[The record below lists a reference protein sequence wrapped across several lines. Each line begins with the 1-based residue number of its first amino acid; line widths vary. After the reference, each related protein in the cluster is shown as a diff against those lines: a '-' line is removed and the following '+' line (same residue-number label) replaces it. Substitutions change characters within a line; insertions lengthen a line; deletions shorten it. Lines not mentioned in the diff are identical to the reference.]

1 MTPEF
6 AYFLKVNVAFVL
18 FYAFYRLLF
27 YKDTF
32 FKLRRVSLLAFFGLA
47 LLYPLLNIQEWV
59 KEQEPMTEVIMMYAA
74 MMPEV
79 TITPETVVKTDWKAV
94 MLSASSYIYWS
105 VVALL
110 LVRFFVQ
117 LTSILLLA
125 YRSKRTLIHGVLVY
139 RLDKPAGPFSF
150 FQMIFIH
157 PESHSE
163 KEIDEILTHECTHV
177 FQWHSIDVM
186 ICELI
191 TVVCWVNPFAWL
203 LKREVRH
210 NLEYLA
216 DNTVIQSGYDC
227 KSYQYHLLGLAH
239 HYQAAATL
247 YNSFNVLHLKNR
259 ISMMNKKRSH
269 GIGRTKYLIFIP
281 LAVFLMLL
289 SNIEA
294 VARITKEIAADAVA
308 DVKEATEVMITQGD
322 NVKVT
327 GQVIDDFNGPVIG
340 ASVIIKGTN
349 VGTITDTKGNFTLET
364 TKDAVL
370 SFSFPGMK
378 PKEVAVKDVLGNLKV
393 QLYPD
398 GSIQRTQPTTGTAP
412 AASPK
417 PRTSTDQVFT
427 VVEVMPEFPGGQ
439 EALLQF
445 LAKTVKYP
453 VIAQENGIQGRVTA
467 SFIVEKDGSVTDIEV
482 IRGVDPSLDKEAI
495 RVLSTMPK
503 WTPGK
508 QRGQDVAVKYTVPV
522 TFRLQGKDAPDSGGN
537 KQEKQELQGKDA
549 ENEIVVVGYGEQKE
563 TTVSDQVFVMV
574 EKMPQ
579 YPGGD
584 AALTRFIAN
593 TVQYPVSAQQNGIQ
607 GRVVCSFIIN
617 PDGSVSDA
625 EVIQGVDPALDKEA
639 LRVIG
644 QMPKWIPGMQRGKA
658 VKVKYTTPV
667 TFRLQ

>member
-32 FKLRRVSLLAFFGLA
+32 FKLRRASLLAFFGLA

-59 KEQEPMTEVIMMYAA
+59 KEQEPMTEVIQIYSA
-74 MMPEV
+74 MLPEMIVTPEV
-79 TITPETVVKTDWKAV
+79 VVKTDWKGIL
-94 MLSASSYIYWS
+94 LSASSYMYWG
-105 VVALL
+105 VMALL
-110 LVRFFVQ
+110 FVRFFIQ
-117 LTSILLLA
+117 LSSILLLA
-125 YRSKRTLIHGVLVY
+125 YRSRRTVIHGVPVY

-150 FQMIFIH
+150 FKMIFIH

-177 FQWHSIDVM
+177 FQWHSVDVM

-191 TVVCWVNPFAWL
+191 TVICWVNPFAWL

-281 LAVFLMLL
+281 LAAFLMLL

-294 VARITKEIAADAVA
+294 VARITGEIAAEAVA
-308 DVKEATEVMITQGD
+308 GVKEATEISVLSED
-322 NVKVT
+322 DVKVS

-340 ASVIIKGTN
+340 ANVIVKGTN
-349 VGTITDTKGNFTLET
+349 VGTITDTEGYFVLET
-364 TKDAVL
+364 TKNAVL
-370 SFSFPGMK
+370 RFSFPGMK
-378 PKEVAVKDVLGNLKV
+378 AKEVAVKDVQGKLKV
-393 QLYPD
+393 QLYSD
-398 GSIQRTQPTTGTAP
+398 GSAQGSQSAP
-412 AASPK
+412 PPPPMSPQI
-417 PRTSTDQVFT
+417 STDPSDLVFT

-439 EALLQF
+439 GALLQF
-445 LAKTVKYP
+445 LAKSIKYP
-453 VIAQENGIQGRVTA
+453 VIAQQNGIQGRVTC
-467 SFIVEKDGSVTDIEV
+467 SFVVGKDGVIRNIEV
-482 IRGVDPSLDKEAI
+482 IRGVDPSLDLEAT
-495 RVLSTMPK
+495 RVISMMPK
-503 WTPGK
+503 WKPGMQK
-508 QRGQDVAVKYTVPV
+508 GKEVSVKYTVPV
-522 TFRLQGKDAPDSGGN
+522 TFRLQGKEDN
-537 KQEKQELQGKDA
+537 KPTPLPAGEGD
-549 ENEIVVVGYGEQKE
+549 NEITVVGYGEQKSAD
-563 TTVSDQVFVMV
+563 TSGQVFAIV

-579 YPGGD
+579 FPGGEK
-584 AALTRFIAN
+584 AINEFISK
-593 TVQYPVSAQQNGIQ
+593 TLQYPVIAQENGIQ
-607 GRVVCSFIIN
+607 GKVVCSFIIN
-617 PDGSVSDA
+617 QDGSVTDA
-625 EVIQGVDPALDKEA
+625 EVISGVDPSLDREA
-639 LRVIG
+639 LRIVSA
-644 QMPKWIPGMQRGKA
+644 MPKWTPGTQRGKA
-658 VKVKYTTPV
+658 VCVK
-667 TFRLQ
+667 

>member
-32 FKLRRVSLLAFFGLA
+32 FKLRRASLLAFFGLA

-59 KEQEPMTEVIMMYAA
+59 KEQEPMTEVIQIYSA
-74 MMPEV
+74 MLPEMTVTPEV
-79 TITPETVVKTDWKAV
+79 VVKTDWKGIL
-94 MLSASSYIYWS
+94 LSASSYMYWG
-105 VVALL
+105 VMALL
-110 LVRFFVQ
+110 FVRFFIQ
-117 LTSILLLA
+117 LSSILLLA
-125 YRSKRTLIHGVLVY
+125 YRSRRTVIHGVPVY

-150 FQMIFIH
+150 FKMIFIH

-177 FQWHSIDVM
+177 FQWHSVDVM

-191 TVVCWVNPFAWL
+191 TVICWVNPFAWL

-281 LAVFLMLL
+281 LAAFLMLL

-294 VARITKEIAADAVA
+294 VARITGEIAAEAVA
-308 DVKEATEVMITQGD
+308 GVKEATEINVLSED
-322 NVKVT
+322 DVKVS

-340 ASVIIKGTN
+340 ANVIVKGTN
-349 VGTITDTKGNFTLET
+349 VGTITDTEGYFVLET
-364 TKDAVL
+364 TKNAVL
-370 SFSFPGMK
+370 RFSFPGMK
-378 PKEVAVKDVLGNLKV
+378 AKEVAVKDVQGKLKV
-393 QLYPD
+393 QLYSD
-398 GSIQRTQPTTGTAP
+398 GSAQGSQSAP
-412 AASPK
+412 PPPPMSPQI
-417 PRTSTDQVFT
+417 STDPSDLVFT

-439 EALLQF
+439 GALLQF
-445 LAKTVKYP
+445 LAKSIKYP
-453 VIAQENGIQGRVTA
+453 VIAQQNGIQGRVTC
-467 SFIVEKDGSVTDIEV
+467 SFVVGKDGVIRNIEV
-482 IRGVDPSLDKEAI
+482 IRGVDPSLDLEAT
-495 RVLSTMPK
+495 RVISMMPK
-503 WTPGK
+503 WKPGMQK
-508 QRGQDVAVKYTVPV
+508 GKEVSVKYTVPV
-522 TFRLQGKDAPDSGGN
+522 TFRLQGKEDN
-537 KQEKQELQGKDA
+537 KPTPLPAGEGD
-549 ENEIVVVGYGEQKE
+549 NEITVVGYGEQKSAD
-563 TTVSDQVFVMV
+563 TSGQVFAIV

-579 YPGGD
+579 FPGGEK
-584 AALTRFIAN
+584 AINEFISK
-593 TVQYPVSAQQNGIQ
+593 TLQYPVIAQENGIQ
-607 GRVVCSFIIN
+607 GKVVCSFIIN
-617 PDGSVSDA
+617 QDGSVTDA
-625 EVIQGVDPALDKEA
+625 EVVSGVDPSLDREA
-639 LRVIG
+639 LRIVSA
-644 QMPKWIPGMQRGKA
+644 MPKWTPGTQRGKA
-658 VKVKYTTPV
+658 VRVKYTMPV
-667 TFRLQ
+667 TFTLQ

>member
-32 FKLRRVSLLAFFGLA
+32 FKLRRTALLTFFGLA

-59 KEQEPMTEVIMMYAA
+59 KEQEPMTEVIQIYSAMLPEMIVTPDVAA
-74 MMPEV
+74 P
-79 TITPETVVKTDWKAV
+79 TDWKAV
-94 MLSASSYIYWS
+94 MLSTGTFLYWGI
-105 VVALL
+105 VVLL
-110 LVRFFVQ
+110 FTRFLVQ
-117 LTSILLLA
+117 LSSILLLA
-125 YRSKRTLIHGVLVY
+125 YRSKRTVLHGVQVY
-139 RLDKPAGPFSF
+139 QLDKPAGPFSF

-177 FQWHSIDVM
+177 YQWHSVDVM

-239 HYQAAATL
+239 HYQAGATL

-269 GIGRTKYLIFIP
+269 GIGRTKYLVFIP
-281 LAVFLMLL
+281 LAAFLMLL

-294 VARITKEIAADAVA
+294 VARITGKIAADAVA
-308 DVKEATEVMITQGD
+308 DMKEANISGD
-322 NVKVT
+322 NITIK
-327 GQVIDDFNGPVIG
+327 GQVIDDYNGPLIG
-340 ASVIIKGTN
+340 ANVLVKGTN
-349 VGTITDTKGNFTLET
+349 TGTITDIKGNFVLET
-364 TKDAVL
+364 TEDAVL
-370 SFSFPGMK
+370 VFSSPGMK
-378 PKEVAVKDVLGNLKV
+378 AKEVAVKDVLGNLKV
-393 QLYPD
+393 QLYSESTVPRS
-398 GSIQRTQPTTGTAP
+398 GTSQEPYGPPTTP
-412 AASPK
+412 QIVS
-417 PRTSTDQVFT
+417 DQIFT

-439 EALLQF
+439 GELLKF
-445 LAKTVKYP
+445 LAQSVKYP

-467 SFIVEKDGSVTDIEV
+467 SFIVEKDGSIRDVEV
-482 IRGVDPSLDKEAI
+482 IRGVDPSLDVEAV
-495 RVLSTMPK
+495 RVISSMPR

-508 QRGQDVAVKYTVPV
+508 QRGKEVAVKYTVPV
-522 TFRLQGKDAPDSGGN
+522 TFRLEGANKKNKDKDAPIDDKGV
-537 KQEKQELQGKDA
+537 
-549 ENEIVVVGYGEQKE
+549 IVVGYGQESGN
-563 TTVSDQVFVMV
+563 TSDQVFTMV
-574 EKMPQ
+574 EKMPKFPGGQNALIEFLAKTIQ
-579 YPGGD
+579 YPTD
-584 AALTRFIAN
+584 AQEKGL
-593 TVQYPVSAQQNGIQ
+593 Q
-607 GRVVCSFIIN
+607 GRVTCAFIVN
-617 PDGSVSDA
+617 KDGSISDL
-625 EVIQGVDPALDKEA
+625 EVIRGLDPSLDAEA
-639 LRVIG
+639 LRVLG
-644 QMPKWIPGMQRGKA
+644 EMPKWIPGTQRGQT
-658 VKVKYTTPV
+658 VNVKYTVPV

>member
-32 FKLRRVSLLAFFGLA
+32 FKLRRASLLAFFGLA

-59 KEQEPMTEVIMMYAA
+59 KEQEPMTEVIQIYSA
-74 MMPEV
+74 MLPEMTVTPEV
-79 TITPETVVKTDWKAV
+79 VVKTDWKGIL
-94 MLSASSYIYWS
+94 LSASSYMYWG
-105 VVALL
+105 VMALL
-110 LVRFFVQ
+110 FVRFFIQ
-117 LTSILLLA
+117 LSSILLLA
-125 YRSKRTLIHGVLVY
+125 YRSRRTVIHGVPVY

-150 FQMIFIH
+150 FKMIFIH

-177 FQWHSIDVM
+177 FQWHSVDVM

-191 TVVCWVNPFAWL
+191 TVICWVNPFAWL

-281 LAVFLMLL
+281 LAAFLMLL

-294 VARITKEIAADAVA
+294 VARITGEIAAEAVA
-308 DVKEATEVMITQGD
+308 GVKEATEISVLSEND
-322 NVKVT
+322 VKVS

-340 ASVIIKGTN
+340 ANVIVKGTN
-349 VGTITDTKGNFTLET
+349 VGTITDTEGYFVLET
-364 TKDAVL
+364 TKNAVL
-370 SFSFPGMK
+370 RFSFPGMK
-378 PKEVAVKDVLGNLKV
+378 AKEVAVKDVQGKLKV
-393 QLYPD
+393 QLYSD
-398 GSIQRTQPTTGTAP
+398 GSAQGSQSAP
-412 AASPK
+412 PPPPMSPQI
-417 PRTSTDQVFT
+417 STDPSDLVFT

-439 EALLQF
+439 GALLQF
-445 LAKTVKYP
+445 LAKSIKYP
-453 VIAQENGIQGRVTA
+453 VIAQQNGIQGRVTC
-467 SFIVEKDGSVTDIEV
+467 SFVVGKDGVIRNIEV
-482 IRGVDPSLDKEAI
+482 IRGVDPSLDLEAT
-495 RVLSTMPK
+495 RVISMMPK
-503 WTPGK
+503 WKPGTQK
-508 QRGQDVAVKYTVPV
+508 GKEVSVKYTVPV
-522 TFRLQGKDAPDSGGN
+522 TFRLQGKEDN
-537 KQEKQELQGKDA
+537 KPTPLPAGEDD
-549 ENEIVVVGYGEQKE
+549 NEITVVGYGEQKSAD
-563 TTVSDQVFVMV
+563 TSGQVFAIV

-579 YPGGD
+579 FPGGEK
-584 AALTRFIAN
+584 AINEFISK
-593 TVQYPVSAQQNGIQ
+593 TLQYPVIAQENGIQ
-607 GRVVCSFIIN
+607 GKVVCSFIIN
-617 PDGSVSDA
+617 QDGSVTDA
-625 EVIQGVDPALDKEA
+625 EVISGVDPSLDREA
-639 LRVIG
+639 LRIVSA
-644 QMPKWIPGMQRGKA
+644 MPKWTPGTQRGKA
-658 VKVKYTTPV
+658 VRVKYTMPV
-667 TFRLQ
+667 TFTLQ

>member
-32 FKLRRVSLLAFFGLA
+32 FKLRRASLLAFFGLA

-59 KEQEPMTEVIMMYAA
+59 KEQEPMTEVIQIYSA
-74 MMPEV
+74 MLPEMTVTPEV
-79 TITPETVVKTDWKAV
+79 VVKTDWKGIL
-94 MLSASSYIYWS
+94 LSASSYMYWG
-105 VVALL
+105 VMALL
-110 LVRFFVQ
+110 FVRFFIQ
-117 LTSILLLA
+117 LSSILLLA
-125 YRSKRTLIHGVLVY
+125 YRGRRTVIHGVPVY

-150 FQMIFIH
+150 FKMIFIH

-177 FQWHSIDVM
+177 FQWHSVDVM

-191 TVVCWVNPFAWL
+191 TVICWVNPFAWL

-281 LAVFLMLL
+281 LAAFLMLL

-294 VARITKEIAADAVA
+294 VARITGEIAAEAVA
-308 DVKEATEVMITQGD
+308 GVKEATEISVLSED
-322 NVKVT
+322 DVKVS

-340 ASVIIKGTN
+340 ANVIVKGTN
-349 VGTITDTKGNFTLET
+349 VGTITDTEGYFVLET
-364 TKDAVL
+364 TKNAVL
-370 SFSFPGMK
+370 RFSFPGMK
-378 PKEVAVKDVLGNLKV
+378 AKEVAVKDVQGKLKV
-393 QLYPD
+393 QLYSD
-398 GSIQRTQPTTGTAP
+398 GSAQGSQSAP
-412 AASPK
+412 PPPPMSPQI
-417 PRTSTDQVFT
+417 STDPSDLVFT

-439 EALLQF
+439 GALLQF
-445 LAKTVKYP
+445 LAKSIKYP
-453 VIAQENGIQGRVTA
+453 VIAQQNGIQGRVTC
-467 SFIVEKDGSVTDIEV
+467 SFVVGKDGVIRNIEV
-482 IRGVDPSLDKEAI
+482 IRGVDPSLDLEAT
-495 RVLSTMPK
+495 RVISMMPK
-503 WTPGK
+503 WKPGMQK
-508 QRGQDVAVKYTVPV
+508 GKEVSVKYTVPV
-522 TFRLQGKDAPDSGGN
+522 TFRLQGKEDN
-537 KQEKQELQGKDA
+537 KPTPLPAGEGD
-549 ENEIVVVGYGEQKE
+549 NEITVVGYGEQKSAD
-563 TTVSDQVFVMV
+563 TSGQVFAIV

-579 YPGGD
+579 FPGGEK
-584 AALTRFIAN
+584 AINEFISK
-593 TVQYPVSAQQNGIQ
+593 TLQYPVIAQENGIQ
-607 GRVVCSFIIN
+607 GKVVCSFIIN
-617 PDGSVSDA
+617 QDGSVTDA
-625 EVIQGVDPALDKEA
+625 EVISGVDPSLDREA
-639 LRVIG
+639 LRIVSA
-644 QMPKWIPGMQRGKA
+644 MPKWTPGTQRGKA
-658 VKVKYTTPV
+658 VRVKYTMPV
-667 TFRLQ
+667 TFTLQ

>member
-32 FKLRRVSLLAFFGLA
+32 FKLRRASLLAFFGLA

-59 KEQEPMTEVIMMYAA
+59 KEQEPMTEVIQIYSA
-74 MMPEV
+74 MLPEMIVTPEV
-79 TITPETVVKTDWKAV
+79 VVKTDWKGIL
-94 MLSASSYIYWS
+94 LSASSYMYWG
-105 VVALL
+105 VMALL
-110 LVRFFVQ
+110 FVRFFIQ
-117 LTSILLLA
+117 LSSILLLA
-125 YRSKRTLIHGVLVY
+125 YRSRRTVIHGVPVY

-150 FQMIFIH
+150 FKMIFIH

-177 FQWHSIDVM
+177 FQWHSVDVM

-191 TVVCWVNPFAWL
+191 TVICWVNPFAWL

-281 LAVFLMLL
+281 LAAFLMLL

-294 VARITKEIAADAVA
+294 VARITGEIAAEAVA
-308 DVKEATEVMITQGD
+308 GVKEATEISVLSED
-322 NVKVT
+322 DVKVS

-340 ASVIIKGTN
+340 ANVIVKGPN
-349 VGTITDTKGNFTLET
+349 VGTITDTEGYFVLET
-364 TKDAVL
+364 TKNAVL
-370 SFSFPGMK
+370 RFSFPGMK
-378 PKEVAVKDVLGNLKV
+378 AKEVAVKDVQGKLKV
-393 QLYPD
+393 QLYSD
-398 GSIQRTQPTTGTAP
+398 GSAQGSQSAP
-412 AASPK
+412 PPPPMSPQI
-417 PRTSTDQVFT
+417 STDPSDLVFT

-439 EALLQF
+439 GALLQF
-445 LAKTVKYP
+445 LAKSIKYP
-453 VIAQENGIQGRVTA
+453 VIAQQNGIQGRVTC
-467 SFIVEKDGSVTDIEV
+467 SFVVGKDGVIRNIEV
-482 IRGVDPSLDKEAI
+482 IRGVDPSLDLEAT
-495 RVLSTMPK
+495 RVISMMPK
-503 WTPGK
+503 WKPGMQK
-508 QRGQDVAVKYTVPV
+508 GKEVSVKYTVPV
-522 TFRLQGKDAPDSGGN
+522 TFRLQGKEDN
-537 KQEKQELQGKDA
+537 KPTPLPAGEGD
-549 ENEIVVVGYGEQKE
+549 NEITVVGYGEQKSAD
-563 TTVSDQVFVMV
+563 TSGQVFAIV

-579 YPGGD
+579 FPGGEK
-584 AALTRFIAN
+584 AINEFISK
-593 TVQYPVSAQQNGIQ
+593 TLQYPVIAQENGIQ
-607 GRVVCSFIIN
+607 GKVVCSFIIN
-617 PDGSVSDA
+617 QDGSVTDA
-625 EVIQGVDPALDKEA
+625 EVISGVDPSLDREA
-639 LRVIG
+639 LRIVSA
-644 QMPKWIPGMQRGKA
+644 MPKWTPGTQRGKA
-658 VKVKYTTPV
+658 VCVKYTMPV
-667 TFRLQ
+667 TFTLQ

>member
-32 FKLRRVSLLAFFGLA
+32 FKLRRASLLAFFGLA

-59 KEQEPMTEVIMMYAA
+59 KEQEPMTEVIQIYSA
-74 MMPEV
+74 MLPEMIVTPEV
-79 TITPETVVKTDWKAV
+79 VVKTDWKGIL
-94 MLSASSYIYWS
+94 LSASSYMYWG
-105 VVALL
+105 VMALL
-110 LVRFFVQ
+110 FVRFFIQ
-117 LTSILLLA
+117 LSSILLLA
-125 YRSKRTLIHGVLVY
+125 YRSRRTVIHGVPVY

-150 FQMIFIH
+150 FKMIFIH

-177 FQWHSIDVM
+177 FQWHSVDVM

-191 TVVCWVNPFAWL
+191 TVICWVNPFAWL

-281 LAVFLMLL
+281 LAAFLMLL

-294 VARITKEIAADAVA
+294 VARITGEIAAEAVA
-308 DVKEATEVMITQGD
+308 GVKEATEISVLSED
-322 NVKVT
+322 DVKVS

-340 ASVIIKGTN
+340 ANVIVKGTN
-349 VGTITDTKGNFTLET
+349 VGTITDTEGYFVLET
-364 TKDAVL
+364 TKNAVL
-370 SFSFPGMK
+370 RFSFPGMK
-378 PKEVAVKDVLGNLKV
+378 AKEVAVKDVQGKLKV
-393 QLYPD
+393 QLYSD
-398 GSIQRTQPTTGTAP
+398 GSAQGSQSAP
-412 AASPK
+412 PPPPMSPQI
-417 PRTSTDQVFT
+417 STDPSDLVFT

-439 EALLQF
+439 GALLQF
-445 LAKTVKYP
+445 LAKSIKYP
-453 VIAQENGIQGRVTA
+453 VIAQQNGIQGRVTC
-467 SFIVEKDGSVTDIEV
+467 SFVVGKDGVIRNIEV
-482 IRGVDPSLDKEAI
+482 IRGVDPSLDLEAT
-495 RVLSTMPK
+495 RVISMMPK
-503 WTPGK
+503 WKPGTQK
-508 QRGQDVAVKYTVPV
+508 GKEVSVKYTVPV
-522 TFRLQGKDAPDSGGN
+522 TFRLQGKEDN
-537 KQEKQELQGKDA
+537 KPTPLPAGESDNG
-549 ENEIVVVGYGEQKE
+549 ITVVGYGEQKSAD
-563 TTVSDQVFVMV
+563 TSGQVFAIV

-579 YPGGD
+579 FPGGEK
-584 AALTRFIAN
+584 AINEFISK
-593 TVQYPVSAQQNGIQ
+593 TLQYPVIAQENGIQ
-607 GRVVCSFIIN
+607 GKVVCSFIIN
-617 PDGSVSDA
+617 QDGSVTDA
-625 EVIQGVDPALDKEA
+625 EVVSGVDPSLDREA
-639 LRVIG
+639 LRIVSA
-644 QMPKWIPGMQRGKA
+644 MPKWTPGTQRGKA
-658 VKVKYTTPV
+658 VRVKYTMPV
-667 TFRLQ
+667 TFTLQ

>member
-32 FKLRRVSLLAFFGLA
+32 FKLRRASLLAFFGLA
-47 LLYPLLNIQEWV
+47 LLYPLLNIQDWV
-59 KEQEPMTEVIMMYAA
+59 KEQEPMTEVIQIYSAILPEMTVT
-74 MMPEV
+74 PEV
-79 TITPETVVKTDWKAV
+79 VVKTDWKGIL
-94 MLSASSYIYWS
+94 LSASSYMYWG
-105 VVALL
+105 VMALL
-110 LVRFFVQ
+110 FVRFFIQ
-117 LTSILLLA
+117 LSSILLLA
-125 YRSKRTLIHGVLVY
+125 YRSRRTVIHGVPVY

-150 FQMIFIH
+150 FKMIFIH

-177 FQWHSIDVM
+177 FQWHSVDVM

-191 TVVCWVNPFAWL
+191 TVICWVNPFAWL

-281 LAVFLMLL
+281 LAAFLMLL

-294 VARITKEIAADAVA
+294 VARITGEIAAEAVA
-308 DVKEATEVMITQGD
+308 GVKEATEISVLSED
-322 NVKVT
+322 DVKVS

-340 ASVIIKGTN
+340 ANVIVKGTN
-349 VGTITDTKGNFTLET
+349 VGTITDTEGYFVLET
-364 TKDAVL
+364 TKNAVL

-378 PKEVAVKDVLGNLKV
+378 AKEVAVKDVQGKLKV
-393 QLYPD
+393 QLYSD
-398 GSIQRTQPTTGTAP
+398 GSAQGSQSAP
-412 AASPK
+412 PPPPMSPQI
-417 PRTSTDQVFT
+417 STDPSDLVFT

-439 EALLQF
+439 GALLQF
-445 LAKTVKYP
+445 LAKSIKYP
-453 VIAQENGIQGRVTA
+453 VIAQQNGIQGRVTC
-467 SFIVEKDGSVTDIEV
+467 SFVVGKDGVIRNIEV
-482 IRGVDPSLDKEAI
+482 IRGVDPSLDLEAT
-495 RVLSTMPK
+495 RVISMMPK
-503 WTPGK
+503 WKPGMQK
-508 QRGQDVAVKYTVPV
+508 GKEVSVKYTVPV
-522 TFRLQGKDAPDSGGN
+522 TFRLQGKEDN
-537 KQEKQELQGKDA
+537 KPTPLPAGEGD
-549 ENEIVVVGYGEQKE
+549 NEITVVGYGEQKSAD
-563 TTVSDQVFVMV
+563 TSGQVFAIV

-579 YPGGD
+579 FPGGEK
-584 AALTRFIAN
+584 AINEFISK
-593 TVQYPVSAQQNGIQ
+593 TLQYPVIAQENGIQ
-607 GRVVCSFIIN
+607 GKVVCSFIIN
-617 PDGSVSDA
+617 QDGSVTDA
-625 EVIQGVDPALDKEA
+625 EVVSGVDPSLDREA
-639 LRVIG
+639 LRIVSA
-644 QMPKWIPGMQRGKA
+644 MPKWTPGTQRGKA
-658 VKVKYTTPV
+658 VRVKYTMPV
-667 TFRLQ
+667 TFTLQ